1 MSSIGKF
8 NEGREPFG
16 VIVKEIIRKAKIS
29 NIPTVPSAACPWKHP
44 ATQDQLAR
52 LLASSKSKVKKKIIE
67 EWQEAWDYSNTG
79 DFYRRIN
86 PMVSYKLKF
95 HTNPRAKDVQITRL
109 RLGHVKLKN
118 TLYTIGQA
126 TDPNCETCGVPEDI
140 KHFLTECLR
149 QSHLQYLLRQ
159 NCRHHQLKFNMKT
172 LLKEAGCI
180 DIICDYLNANN
191 IRL

>member
-1 MSSIGKF
+1 LPII
-8 NEGREPFG
+8 
-16 VIVKEIIRKAKIS
+16 IVLEIRTCKTFVSAENQTLHKQTSQNSTRKANIRD
-29 NIPTVPSAACPWKHP
+29 IPTEPAAACPWKHP

-67 EWQEAWDYSNTG
+67 QWQEAWDYSRTG

-95 HTNPRAKDVQITRL
+95 HTNPRAKDVQITIL

-140 KHFLTECLR
+140 
-149 QSHLQYLLRQ
+149 
-159 NCRHHQLKFNMKT
+159 
-172 LLKEAGCI
+172 
-180 DIICDYLNANN
+180 
-191 IRL
+191 